1 MSVRLD
7 YEKLNNT
14 RDLGGMRT
22 MDGRTVRP
30 GLLIRSGN
38 LAGASP
44 RDVERLGA
52 MLSAVVDFRTDKE
65 RAEHPDPVIPGVRAV
80 HLPIIDSLSA
90 GVTRDADS
98 DEAAMRIL
106 MQSGEASREYM
117 RNTYR
122 AFASSPAALRG
133 YAAFVRILCEER
145 EGAVLWHCTA
155 GKDRAGFAAV
165 IAEEILGVE
174 PADIRADYLYTNTCL
189 AENIEALTETAQREF
204 GMRSPEAEAALRAM
218 FSADLSY
225 LDAVYEEI
233 GARWGGFDGY
243 LRDALGVT
251 ENMRDALRRRVLD

>member
-1 MSVRLD
+1 MSVLPD
-7 YEKLNNT
+7 FEKLKNT
-14 RDLGGMRT
+14 RDLGGLRT

-44 RDVERLGA
+44 RDADHLGA
-52 MLSAVVDFRTDKE
+52 LLSIVVDFRTDKE

-80 HLPIIDSLSA
+80 HLPVIDSLTA

-106 MQSGEASREYM
+106 MRSGEASREYM

-122 AFASSPAALRG
+122 AFAESPAALRG
-133 YAAFVRILCEER
+133 YAAFVRLLCEER

-165 IAEEILGVE
+165 IAEELLGVG
-174 PADIRADYLYTNTCL
+174 PADIRADYLCTNSRL

-225 LDAVYEEI
+225 LDAVYEKI
-233 GARWGGFDGY
+233 DALWGSFDGY

-251 ENMRDALRRRVLD
+251 EDMRASLRRRYLD